1 MFTGK
6 MNVIGFSILLSIVS
20 VVITASRKYYLK
32 KIGVHAVTLIDAV
45 LTGTIVSLLVLLHKS
60 PSDIIKHMSK
70 LRPIDWVICIGTS
83 LAIAVSIIV
92 GRNLL
97 MHNDLAYLDIIDG
110 GVDLLVTAL
119 VSYFFWKEEMTLKK
133 IGGVILVMMGLVV
146 LH

>member
-1 MFTGK
+1 MW
-6 MNVIGFSILLSIVS
+6 I
-20 VVITASRKYYLK
+20 
-32 KIGVHAVTLIDAV
+32 
-45 LTGTIVSLLVLLHKS
+45 
-60 PSDIIKHMSK
+60 DIIKHMSK
-70 LRPIDWVICIGTS
+70 LRPIDWVICISTS
-83 LAIAVSIIV
+83 IAIAVSIIV